1 MIFLCFSPKL
11 QIESAGA
18 LTNIASGT
26 SDQTKVVV
34 SAGAVAGLICLLG
47 SPHSGVADQAVS
59 ALRKIT
65 ICSEHREYVIEHY
78 EQGIIKSLVTLTKP
92 DAPVSLF

>member
-11 QIESAGA
+11 QIESAWA

-26 SDQTKVVV
+26 PDQTKVVV

-47 SPHSGVADQAVS
+47 SPHSGVAEKAVS

-65 ICSEHREYVIEHY
+65 IRSEHRDYVIE
-78 EQGIIKSLVTLTKP
+78 QGMIKSLVTLIKP

>member
-1 MIFLCFSPKL
+1 MMLLCFSTDL
-11 QIESAGA
+11 QIESAWA
-18 LTNIASGT
+18 LTSIASGT

-47 SPHSGVADQAVS
+47 SPHSGVAEKAVR
-59 ALRKIT
+59 ALRI
-65 ICSEHREYVIEHY
+65 IAIRSEHRDHAI
-78 EQGIIKSLVTLTKP
+78 EQGIIKPLVTLMKP

>member
-18 LTNIASGT
+18 LTNIARGT
-26 SDQTKVVV
+26 YDQTKIVV
-34 SAGAVAGLICLLG
+34 SAGAVAGFISLLG
-47 SPHSGVADQAVS
+47 SPHSGVADQAVW
-59 ALRKIT
+59 ALCYIAFLRG
-65 ICSEHREYVIEHY
+65 HRDYVI
-78 EQGIIKSLVTLTKP
+78 EQGIIKPLITLIKP

>member
-11 QIESAGA
+11 QIESAWA

-26 SDQTKVVV
+26 PDQTKVVV

-47 SPHSGVADQAVS
+47 SPHSVVANEAVW
-59 ALRKIT
+59 ALGNIAVDGPELRD
-65 ICSEHREYVIEHY
+65 YVIE
-78 EQGIIKSLVTLTKP
+78 QGLINHLITLIKP